1 MCLSQAPANAAQSR
15 NALDFGEVFAGLR
28 VRPRPQPSVP
38 RRELRQ
44 RMEKLLASAE
54 AAKAKGASDKYAA
67 IRTGQAVFAQQLLSV
82 LGRFDQ

>member
-1 MCLSQAPANAAQSR
+1 
-15 NALDFGEVFAGLR
+15 
-28 VRPRPQPSVP
+28 
-38 RRELRQ
+38 
-44 RMEKLLASAE
+44 MEKLLASAE

>member
-1 MCLSQAPANAAQSR
+1 
-15 NALDFGEVFAGLR
+15 
-28 VRPRPQPSVP
+28 VP

-44 RMEKLLASAE
+44 RTEKLLASAE